1 MIDVGDY
8 VSCPVCGGKA
18 RVVHISRDGKQCIV
32 KCSQRHTYG
41 LKSVKG
47 LFFLVDNSEV
57 SKIES
62 HLLKLRKPVRFKRAR
77 NDKV

>member
-8 VSCPVCGGKA
+8 ALCPVCDSKA
-18 RVVHISRDGKQCIV
+18 CVVHVSQDRKQCVV
-32 KCSQRHTYG
+32 KCPQRHTYG
-41 LKSVKG
+41 LRGVKG
-47 LFFLVDNSEV
+47 LCFLVDNPEV